1 MWQYSDK
8 EEKISLQMV
17 LLSGPR
23 LQKGVILGNRTSYCL
38 LVRVR
43 AHTHTHSHGNHVDE
57 CTVPSKPRGQASKKK
72 KKNCPVNYNHSV
84 H

>member
-43 AHTHTHSHGNHVDE
+43 AHTHTHTPMETMWMNVQFLANLED
-57 CTVPSKPRGQASKKK
+57 RQAKK